1 MALAHLDPQVQ
12 IRIID
17 VAEKWVVDTRE
28 STPSGA
34 GSETLIKRKAERF
47 DQAYKAIIKTV
58 KED

>member
-1 MALAHLDPQVQ
+1 MPLAHVDPQVQ
-12 IRIID
+12 IHIID
-17 VAEKWVVDTRE
+17 LASKWVADTRD

-34 GSETLIKRKAERF
+34 GSETLIKRRAERF